1 MSVTFAAPAT
11 RPRRTSHVAD
21 AVLAAAVEL
30 ARAAAVE
37 TAGKGEV
44 GDHLGARAEDQRLVT
59 HYFASTARGYVGWQW
74 AVTLAR
80 PPRARTGTVC
90 EVALL
95 PGDGAIVAPAWLPWS
110 ERLQP
115 GDIGRDDVLPFIEDD
130 PRLEPGYEE
139 TGDDDADRLAI
150 DELGLGRV
158 RVISPLGRD
167 EAATR
172 WYEGDRGPI
181 TRPGRT
187 TSGSGARRSRPP
199 VAALAPQCATCGF
212 FLLMAG
218 SLRTMFGVCS
228 NAWSPDDGRVV
239 SLDHG
244 CGAHSESDVER
255 LTSDWPAPAPIVDDH
270 DLEIVGGA
278 EGVNA
283 ATVPL
288 LDEPAA
294 APVDEVEVPVDEAE
308 VPVDEA
314 EHAEAAVVPVDEVE
328 VRVDD
333 DDEAPSDV
341 APEPADDAT
350 PTQDAAPPVTEVPD
364 GE

>member
-37 TAGKGEV
+37 TAGKDEV

-187 TSGSGARRSRPP
+187 TSGSGARRSRPQVP
-199 VAALAPQCATCGF
+199 ALAPQCATCGF

-270 DLEIVGGA
+270 DLDLELVGDA
-278 EGVNA
+278 EGLTAVA
-283 ATVPL
+283 VPL
-288 LDEPAA
+288 PEPAA
-294 APVDEVEVPVDEAE
+294 PPVDEVPG
-308 VPVDEA
+308 
-314 EHAEAAVVPVDEVE
+314 
-328 VRVDD
+328 
-333 DDEAPSDV
+333 
-341 APEPADDAT
+341 PADGAT
-350 PTQDAAPPVTEVPD
+350 PTQDAAPPVTEAVPD